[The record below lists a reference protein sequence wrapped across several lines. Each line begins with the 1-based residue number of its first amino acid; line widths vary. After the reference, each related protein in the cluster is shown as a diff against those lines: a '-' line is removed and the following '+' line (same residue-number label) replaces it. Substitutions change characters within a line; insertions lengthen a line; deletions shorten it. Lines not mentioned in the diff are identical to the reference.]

1 MKSLATFLILAG
13 TAGLLAP
20 EMAVASPDPIKSE
33 QPPRKKKGVKLLFG
47 KRPAESSYA
56 KAIRRNELFR

>member
-13 TAGLLAP
+13 AAGLLAP
-20 EMAVASPDPIKSE
+20 EVTMASPDPAKVVL
-33 QPPRKKKGVKLLFG
+33 QPRKKKGVKLFG

>member
-1 MKSLATFLILAG
+1 MKSLATFLLLAG

-20 EMAVASPDPIKSE
+20 DMAIASPDPAKTISAAK
-33 QPPRKKKGVKLLFG
+33 KKKGPKLFG
-47 KRPAESSYA
+47 KRPTETSYA

>member
-1 MKSLATFLILAG
+1 MKSLATFLLLAG

-20 EMAVASPDPIKSE
+20 EIAVASPDPAKTL
-33 QPPRKKKGVKLLFG
+33 QQPRKKKSPKIFG
-47 KRPAESSYA
+47 KRPAETSYA